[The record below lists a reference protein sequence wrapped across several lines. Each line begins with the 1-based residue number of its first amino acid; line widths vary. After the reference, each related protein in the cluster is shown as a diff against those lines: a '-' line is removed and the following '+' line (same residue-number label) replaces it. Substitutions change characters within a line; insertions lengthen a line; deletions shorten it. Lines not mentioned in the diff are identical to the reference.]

1 LSPQL
6 YKTECTSDD
15 RHTGE
20 YIAEKIFEIINEV
33 GYQKIIK
40 KLVTD
45 NATPMERAKKIV
57 V

>member
-1 LSPQL
+1 MSPQL

-33 GYQKIIK
+33 GYQKIMG
-40 KLVTD
+40 LVTD